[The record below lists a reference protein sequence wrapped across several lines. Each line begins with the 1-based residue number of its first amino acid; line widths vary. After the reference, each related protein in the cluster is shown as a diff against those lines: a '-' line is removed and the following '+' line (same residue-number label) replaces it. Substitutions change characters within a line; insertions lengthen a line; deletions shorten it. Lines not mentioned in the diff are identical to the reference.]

1 MFNCDKYYLAF
12 MKHSAIGSS
21 AHQTGYRCL
30 VSPVQGG
37 ATVGGQMPLQLG
49 KGGEIQATLHTHI
62 LLAFLMLQL
71 VGAKLAW
78 VSEPSAAHSAAA
90 GADEAAQR

>member
-1 MFNCDKYYLAF
+1 
-12 MKHSAIGSS
+12 
-21 AHQTGYRCL
+21 
-30 VSPVQGG
+30 
-37 ATVGGQMPLQLG
+37 MPLQLG

-90 GADEAAQR
+90 GADEAAER